1 LFSNNPKRQI
11 LDTEVMSDDLAP
23 TTRFR
28 SLSGARALLARV
40 LLCALTILGAFW
52 ALDIHEWM
60 QWTFFKEQYLG
71 LFFALAMTSIFI
83 NVKARSRDADA
94 VIPWFDWLLALASLI
109 VGGFVTVMYPSIAYR
124 LAVLSPERWLL
135 GGAAILLILE
145 ATRRL
150 VGWALVW
157 ITVPIILYAN
167 LAYLLPGILNAKGS
181 SWQRIAAYLYLDSSG
196 IFGLPL
202 DVAAG
207 IVVAF
212 ILFGQALY
220 AVGGDK
226 FLTDIALVLMGR
238 YRGGTAKVAVV
249 SSTLFGT
256 VSGSAVA
263 NVVVDGA
270 ITIPM
275 MKKSGYPPH
284 TAAAIEAVSS
294 NGGQIMPP
302 VMGVAAFLMAE
313 FLNISYG
320 EVALAAA
327 IPACL
332 YYIALFTQI
341 DLEAAKLGLQGMP
354 ESEIPKFRDVIQR
367 GWTFLVPLGVLVYTL
382 MFAFWE
388 AGKAGMAAVIAT
400 FLVGAL
406 QKETRPT
413 FKGIL
418 HSVEETGRIL
428 LDIVVVTSLAGLVI
442 GAFQLSGLTFKFA
455 LLLVNMAGGSTI
467 ALLLLTAIV
476 SILLGMSLPTTV
488 VYIMLAVLV
497 GPALVQVGIPPLAAH
512 LFFFYFGML
521 SLITPPDCIATYAAA
536 SIARADFWKAGWTG
550 MRLGIVAYIVPFVFV
565 FHPALLFKGS
575 FLDIGGAIASAV
587 MGVIF
592 LGIGV
597 AGFLFRPIGWV
608 KRGIMI
614 LAGVALIPSAVTPLW
629 LATNLAGLAVALG
642 IVALEWKLKPAAL
655 AATQPGMGKS

>member
-1 LFSNNPKRQI
+1 VAEDF
-11 LDTEVMSDDLAP
+11 AP
-23 TTRFR
+23 TTKFR
-28 SLSGARALLARV
+28 SLSGTIQIAARL
-40 LLCALTILGAFW
+40 LLCALTLLGALW
-52 ALDIHEWM
+52 ALEIHE
-60 QWTFFKEQYLG
+60 TLSFIFFKEQYLG
-71 LFFALAMTSIFI
+71 LFFALALTGVFISI
-83 NVKARSRDADA
+83 KARPNHPDSYM
-94 VIPWFDWLLALASLI
+94 PWYDWLMAAASLL
-109 VGGFVTVMYPSIAYR
+109 VGGYVTVMYPTIAYR
-124 LAVLSPERWLL
+124 LGVLSPDRWLL
-135 GGAAILLILE
+135 GGLAIFLILE
-145 ATRRL
+145 ATRRV
-150 VGWALVW
+150 VGWGLVW
-157 ITVPIILYAN
+157 IAVTIILYAKFAH
-167 LAYLLPGILNAKGS
+167 LFPGILNAKGS
-181 SWQRIAAYLYLDSSG
+181 SWARIASYLYLDSSG

-212 ILFGQALY
+212 IFFGQALY
-220 AVGGDK
+220 AVGGDR
-226 FLTDIALVLMGR
+226 FLTDVALVLMGR

-275 MKKSGYPPH
+275 MKRSGYPPH
-284 TAAAIEAVSS
+284 VAAAIEAVAS

-332 YYIALFTQI
+332 YYVALFTQI
-341 DLEAAKLGLQGMP
+341 DLEAAKLGLTGMRAD
-354 ESEIPKFRDVIQR
+354 EIPRFRGVMRR
-367 GWTFLVPLGVLVYTL
+367 GWVFLVPLLVLIYAL
-382 MFAFWE
+382 MIANWE

-400 FLVGAL
+400 FIVGAL
-406 QKETRPT
+406 QRETRPT
-413 FKGIL
+413 LRAIFVSI
-418 HSVEETGRIL
+418 EETGKIL
-428 LDIVVVTSLAGLVI
+428 LDIVVVTALAGLVI

-455 LLLVNMAGGSTI
+455 LLLVNMAGGNTV
-467 ALLLLTAIV
+467 LLLVLTAIV

-497 GPALVQVGIPPLAAH
+497 GPALVQVGIAPLAAH

-565 FHPALLFKGS
+565 FHPALLFKGTL
-575 FLDIGGAIASAV
+575 LDIAMAV
-587 MGVIF
+587 VTAVIGVIF

-597 AGFLFRPIGWV
+597 AGHLFRTLGLG
-608 KRGIMI
+608 KRAVMI
-614 LAGVALIPSAVTPLW
+614 AAGLLLIPSPSDPLW
-629 LATNLAGLAVALG
+629 IAANMTGLFLG
-642 IVALEWKLKPAAL
+642 LGLIALEWNFVL
-655 AATQPGMGKS
+655 AQRARLAEMDQSGS

>member
-1 LFSNNPKRQI
+1 
-11 LDTEVMSDDLAP
+11 MSDDLAP

>member
-1 LFSNNPKRQI
+1 
-11 LDTEVMSDDLAP
+11 MSDDLDLAS
-23 TTRFR
+23 TTKFR
-28 SLSGARALLARV
+28 SLTGVPAKLARL
-40 LLCALTILGAFW
+40 LLCALTLLGALW
-52 ALDIHEWM
+52 ALEIHDALS
-60 QWTFFKEQYLG
+60 WTFFKEQYLG
-71 LFFALAMTSIFI
+71 LFFALVLASIFV
-83 NVKARSRDADA
+83 NVKARASDPDD
-94 VIPWFDWLLALASLI
+94 VIPWHDWLLAFAGLT
-109 VGGFVTVMYPSIAYR
+109 VGGYVTVMYPVIAYR
-124 LAVLSPERWLL
+124 LGVLSPERWIL
-135 GGAAILLILE
+135 GGTAILLILE
-145 ATRRL
+145 ATRRV

-157 ITVPIILYAN
+157 ITVPIILYAKF
-167 LAYLLPGILNAKGS
+167 AYLFPGILNANGS
-181 SWQRIAAYLYLDSSG
+181 SWQRLVTYLYLDSSG

-202 DVAAG
+202 DVAASV
-207 IVVAF
+207 IVAF
-212 ILFGQALY
+212 IFFGPALY

-238 YRGGTAKVAVV
+238 FRGGTAKVAVV

-284 TAAAIEAVSS
+284 VAAAIEAVAS

-332 YYIALFTQI
+332 YYAALFTQI
-341 DLEAAKLGLQGMP
+341 DLEAAKLGLVGMP
-354 ESEIPKFRDVIQR
+354 ESEIPKFRDVIKR
-367 GWTFLVPLGVLVYTL
+367 GWVFLLPLTVLVYTL

-413 FKGIL
+413 FKSIL
-418 HSVEETGRIL
+418 GSIEETGKIL
-428 LDIVVVTSLAGLVI
+428 LDIAVVTALAGLVI
-442 GAFQLSGLTFKFA
+442 GAFQLSGLTFKLA
-455 LLLVNMAGGSTI
+455 LLLVNTAGGSTI
-467 ALLLLTAIV
+467 ILLILTAVV
-476 SILLGMSLPTTV
+476 SIILGMSLPTTV

-536 SIARADFWKAGWTG
+536 SIARADFWKSGWTG

-565 FHPALLFKGS
+565 YHPALLFKGTIVE
-575 FLDIGGAIASAV
+575 IGAAIITAV
-587 MGVIF
+587 IGVIF
-592 LGIGV
+592 LSVGV
-597 AGFLFRPIGWV
+597 AGYLFQWLGWT
-608 KRGIMI
+608 KRILMITAGLLLIPSSSTSLWLGANAAGI
-614 LAGVALIPSAVTPLW
+614 LLGVALVIAEWSSASKHAINIANVD
-629 LATNLAGLAVALG
+629 
-642 IVALEWKLKPAAL
+642 
-655 AATQPGMGKS
+655 QS

>member
-1 LFSNNPKRQI
+1 
-11 LDTEVMSDDLAP
+11 MADDLAP
-23 TTRFR
+23 NAKFR
-28 SLSGARALLARV
+28 TLNGAAAALARV
-40 LLCALTILGAFW
+40 FLCTLTILGALW
-52 ALDIHEWM
+52 SLEIHDTLE
-60 QWTFFKEQYLG
+60 WTFFKEQYLG
-71 LFFALAMTSIFI
+71 LFFAIAMAGIFLC
-83 NVKARSRDADA
+83 VKSRPTESGIR
-94 VIPWFDWLLALASLI
+94 IPWYDWILAGASLLA
-109 VGGFVTVMYPSIAYR
+109 GGYITVMYPTIAYR
-124 LAVLSPERWLL
+124 LGILSPERWLL
-135 GGAAILLILE
+135 GGMAIILILE
-145 ATRRL
+145 ATRRV

-157 ITVPIILYAN
+157 IAVPIILYAKF
-167 LAYLLPGILNAKGS
+167 AYLLPGILNSRGS
-181 SWQRIAAYLYLDSSG
+181 SWQRIASYLYLDSSG
-196 IFGLPL
+196 IFGLPF

-212 ILFGQALY
+212 IFFGQALY

-284 TAAAIEAVSS
+284 VAAAIEAVAS

-313 FLNISYG
+313 FLNIPYA

-341 DLEAAKLGLQGMP
+341 DLEAARLGLVGMP
-354 ESEIPKFRDVIQR
+354 DEEIPKLGDVIKR
-367 GWTFLVPLGVLVYTL
+367 GSVFLLPLLVLVYAL
-382 MFAFWE
+382 MVANWE
-388 AGKAGMAAVIAT
+388 PGKAGMAAAIVT
-400 FLVGAL
+400 FVVGAL
-406 QKETRPT
+406 GRETRPSP
-413 FKGIL
+413 KGIL
-418 HSVEETGRIL
+418 TSIEETGKIL
-428 LDIVVVTSLAGLVI
+428 LDIVVVTALAGLVI

-455 LLLVNMAGGSTI
+455 LLLVSTAGGNI
-467 ALLLLTAIV
+467 VFLLLLTAFV
-476 SILLGMSLPTTV
+476 SIILGMSMPTTV

-536 SIARADFWKAGWTG
+536 SIARADFWKSGWTG

-575 FLDIGGAIASAV
+575 ITEIVTAIVTASI
-587 MGVIF
+587 GVIF
-592 LGIGV
+592 LATGV
-597 AGFLFRPIGWV
+597 AGYLFRELGYA
-608 KRGIMI
+608 RRALLI
-614 LAGVALIPSAVTPLW
+614 LAGASLIPPASDTFWLLTNCAGTVLGVALVTAEWSSASKHHVR
-629 LATNLAGLAVALG
+629 LANIDQV
-642 IVALEWKLKPAAL
+642 
-655 AATQPGMGKS
+655 

>member
-1 LFSNNPKRQI
+1 
-11 LDTEVMSDDLAP
+11 MSDDFAP
-23 TTRFR
+23 TSKFR
-28 SLSGARALLARV
+28 SLPGAPAKLARL
-40 LLCALTILGAFW
+40 LLCALTFLGALW
-52 ALDIHEWM
+52 ALEIHDALS
-60 QWTFFKEQYLG
+60 WTFFKEQYLG
-71 LFFALAMTSIFI
+71 LFFALVLASIFI
-83 NVKARSRDADA
+83 NVKARASDPDD
-94 VIPWFDWLLALASLI
+94 VIPWHDWLLAIAGLT
-109 VGGFVTVMYPSIAYR
+109 VGGYVTVMYPVIAYR
-124 LAVLSPERWLL
+124 LGVLSPERWIL
-135 GGAAILLILE
+135 GGIAILLILE
-145 ATRRL
+145 ATRRV

-157 ITVPIILYAN
+157 ITVPIILYAKF
-167 LAYLLPGILNAKGS
+167 AYLFPGILNANGS
-181 SWQRIAAYLYLDSSG
+181 SWQRLVTYLYLDSSG

-202 DVAAG
+202 DVAASV
-207 IVVAF
+207 IVAF
-212 ILFGQALY
+212 IFFGQALY

-238 YRGGTAKVAVV
+238 FRGGTAKVAVV

-284 TAAAIEAVSS
+284 VAAAIEAVAS

-332 YYIALFTQI
+332 YYAALFTQI
-341 DLEAAKLGLQGMP
+341 DLEAAKLGLVGMP
-354 ESEIPKFRDVIQR
+354 ESEIPKFRDVIKR
-367 GWTFLVPLGVLVYTL
+367 GWVFLLPLAVLVYTL

-388 AGKAGMAAVIAT
+388 PGKAGMAAVIAT

-406 QKETRPT
+406 QKETRPSL
-413 FKGIL
+413 KSIL
-418 HSVEETGRIL
+418 DSIEGTGKIL
-428 LDIVVVTSLAGLVI
+428 LDIAVVTALAGLVI
-442 GAFQLSGLTFKFA
+442 GAFQLSGLTFKLA
-455 LLLVNMAGGSTI
+455 LLLVKMAGGSTI
-467 ALLLLTAIV
+467 ILLILTAVV
-476 SILLGMSLPTTV
+476 SIILGMSLPTTV

-536 SIARADFWKAGWTG
+536 SIARADFWKSGWTG

-565 FHPALLFKGS
+565 FHPALLFKGTIVE
-575 FLDIGGAIASAV
+575 IGAAIITAV
-587 MGVIF
+587 IGVIF
-592 LGIGV
+592 LSVGV
-597 AGFLFRPIGWV
+597 AGYLFQRLGWTKRIADDCGRAITDSIGV
-608 KRGIMI
+608 YFP
-614 LAGVALIPSAVTPLW
+614 LARSECRRHSSRRRACDCRMEFSLEARHQSRERRSKLIS
-629 LATNLAGLAVALG
+629 
-642 IVALEWKLKPAAL
+642 
-655 AATQPGMGKS
+655 

>member
-1 LFSNNPKRQI
+1 
-11 LDTEVMSDDLAP
+11 M
-23 TTRFR
+23 
-28 SLSGARALLARV
+28 LARL
-40 LLCALTILGAFW
+40 LLCTLTLLGALW
-52 ALDIHEWM
+52 ALDVHETLE
-60 QWTFFKEQYLG
+60 WTFFKEQYLG
-71 LFFALAMTSIFI
+71 LFFALAMTSIFVT
-83 NVKARSRDADA
+83 VKARVGDPDD
-94 VIPWFDWLLALASLI
+94 VIPWFDWILAAASVI

-124 LAVLSPERWLL
+124 LAMLSPERWLL
-135 GGAAILLILE
+135 GGAAIFLILE

-157 ITVPIILYAN
+157 ITVPIVLYAN
-167 LAYLLPGILNAKGS
+167 LAYLFPGILNAKGS
-181 SWQRIAAYLYLDSSG
+181 SWQRIATYLYLDSSG

-212 ILFGQALY
+212 IFFGQALY
-220 AVGGDK
+220 AVGGDT

-284 TAAAIEAVSS
+284 TAAAIEAVAS

-332 YYIALFTQI
+332 YYVALFTQI
-341 DLEAAKLGLQGMP
+341 DLEAAKLGLTGMP
-354 ESEIPKFRDVIQR
+354 NDEIPKLRDVIKR
-367 GWTFLVPLGVLVYTL
+367 GWVFLVPLAVLVYTL

-388 AGKAGMAAVIAT
+388 AGKAGMAAVVAT

-406 QKETRPT
+406 QKATRPT

-418 HSVEETGRIL
+418 TSIEETGRIL
-428 LDIVVVTSLAGLVI
+428 LDIVVVTALAGLVI

-455 LLLVNMAGGSTI
+455 LLLVNLAGGSTI
-467 ALLLLTAIV
+467 ALLLLTAIA
-476 SILLGMSLPTTV
+476 SIILGMSLPTTV

-550 MRLGIVAYIVPFVFV
+550 MRLGIVAYIVPFIFV
-565 FHPALLFKGS
+565 FHPPLLFKGS
-575 FLDIGGAIASAV
+575 FIDIGAAIFTAV
-587 MGVIF
+587 IGVIF
-592 LGIGV
+592 LAIGV
-597 AGFLFRPIGWV
+597 AGFLFRRLGWT
-608 KRGIMI
+608 KRILMMI
-614 LAGVALIPSAVTPLW
+614 AGVALIPPASTSIW
-629 LATNLAGLAVALG
+629 LASNIGGFVLASLVIL
-642 IVALEWKLKPAAL
+642 LEWKFRTPSLAL
-655 AATQPGMGKS
+655 GQQRAG

>member
-1 LFSNNPKRQI
+1 
-11 LDTEVMSDDLAP
+11 VADDLAP
-23 TTRFR
+23 NAKFR
-28 SLSGARALLARV
+28 TLNGAAAALAR
-40 LLCALTILGAFW
+40 LFLCALTILGSLW
-52 ALDIHEWM
+52 ALEIHDTLH
-60 QWTFFKEQYLG
+60 WTFFKEQYLG
-71 LFFALAMTSIFI
+71 LFFAIAMAGIFLC
-83 NVKARSRDADA
+83 VKSRPMESSL
-94 VIPWFDWLLALASLI
+94 VIPWYDWMLAGASLLT
-109 VGGFVTVMYPSIAYR
+109 GGYVAVMYPTIAYR
-124 LAVLSPERWLL
+124 LGVLSPERWLL
-135 GGAAILLILE
+135 GGMAILLILE
-145 ATRRL
+145 ATRRV

-157 ITVPIILYAN
+157 VAVPIILYAKF
-167 LAYLLPGILNAKGS
+167 AYLLPGILNSRGS
-181 SWQRIAAYLYLDSSG
+181 SWQRIASYLYLDSSG
-196 IFGLPL
+196 IFGLPF

-212 ILFGQALY
+212 IFFGQALY

-284 TAAAIEAVSS
+284 VAAAIEAVAS

-313 FLNISYG
+313 FLNISYA

-341 DLEAAKLGLQGMP
+341 DLEAARLGLVGMP
-354 ESEIPKFRDVIQR
+354 AHEIPKLGDVMKR
-367 GWTFLVPLGVLVYTL
+367 GSVFLVPLMVLIYAL
-382 MFAFWE
+382 MVVKWE
-388 AGKAGMAAVIAT
+388 PGKAGMAAAITAFV
-400 FLVGAL
+400 VGAL
-406 QKETRPT
+406 GKETRPSS
-413 FKGIL
+413 KGIL
-418 HSVEETGRIL
+418 TSIEETGKIL
-428 LDIVVVTSLAGLVI
+428 LDIVVVTALAGLVI

-455 LLLVNMAGGSTI
+455 LLLVSTAGGNI
-467 ALLLLTAIV
+467 VFLLFLSAVV
-476 SILLGMSLPTTV
+476 SIILGMSMPTTV
-488 VYIMLAVLV
+488 VYIMLAILV

-536 SIARADFWKAGWTG
+536 SIARADFWKSGWTG

-565 FHPALLFKGS
+565 FHPALLFKGT
-575 FLDIGGAIASAV
+575 IAEIVTAIVTATI
-587 MGVIF
+587 GVIF
-592 LGIGV
+592 LAIGV
-597 AGFLFRPIGWV
+597 AGYLFKELGYV
-608 KRGIMI
+608 KRALLI
-614 LAGVALIPSAVTPLW
+614 LSGASLIPPASSTFW
-629 LATNLAGLAVALG
+629 LLTNCAGLVLGLAL
-642 IVALEWKLKPAAL
+642 VTAEWSSASKHRVRL
-655 AATQPGMGKS
+655 ANIDQV

>member
-1 LFSNNPKRQI
+1 
-11 LDTEVMSDDLAP
+11 MSDDFAP
-23 TTRFR
+23 TTKFR
-28 SLSGARALLARV
+28 SLTGAPAKLARL
-40 LLCALTILGAFW
+40 LLCALTLLGALW
-52 ALDIHEWM
+52 ALEIHDAFS
-60 QWTFFKEQYLG
+60 WTFFKEQYLG
-71 LFFALAMTSIFI
+71 LFFALVLASIFI
-83 NVKARSRDADA
+83 NVKARAADTDGA
-94 VIPWFDWLLALASLI
+94 IPWHDWLLAIAGMT
-109 VGGFVTVMYPSIAYR
+109 VGGYIAVMYPIIAYR
-124 LAVLSPERWLL
+124 LGVLSPERWIL
-135 GGAAILLILE
+135 GGIAILLILE
-145 ATRRL
+145 ATRRV

-157 ITVPIILYAN
+157 ITVPIILYAKF
-167 LAYLLPGILNAKGS
+167 AYLFPGILNANGS
-181 SWQRIAAYLYLDSSG
+181 SWQRLVSYLYLDSSG

-202 DVAAG
+202 DVAASV
-207 IVVAF
+207 IVAF
-212 ILFGQALY
+212 IFFGQALY

-238 YRGGTAKVAVV
+238 FRGGTAKVAVV

-284 TAAAIEAVSS
+284 VAAAIEAVAS

-332 YYIALFTQI
+332 YYVALFTQI
-341 DLEAAKLGLQGMP
+341 DLEAAKLGLVGMP
-354 ESEIPKFRDVIQR
+354 ESEIPRLRDVIKR
-367 GWTFLVPLGVLVYTL
+367 GWVFLVPLAVLVYTL

-388 AGKAGMAAVIAT
+388 PGKAGMAAVIAT

-413 FKGIL
+413 LKSIL
-418 HSVEETGRIL
+418 GSIEETGKIL
-428 LDIVVVTSLAGLVI
+428 LDIAVVTALAGLVI
-442 GAFQLSGLTFKFA
+442 GAFQLSGLTFKLA
-455 LLLVNMAGGSTI
+455 LLLVNTAGGSTI
-467 ALLLLTAIV
+467 ILLILTAVV
-476 SILLGMSLPTTV
+476 SIILGMSLPTTV

-536 SIARADFWKAGWTG
+536 SIARADFWKSGWTG

-565 FHPALLFKGS
+565 FHPALLFKGTPVE
-575 FLDIGGAIASAV
+575 IGAAIITAII
-587 MGVIF
+587 GVIF
-592 LGIGV
+592 LSVGV
-597 AGFLFRPIGWV
+597 AGYLFQRLGWI
-608 KRGIMI
+608 KRALMI
-614 LAGVALIPSAVTPLW
+614 SAGLLLIPSASTSLW
-629 LATNLAGLAVALG
+629 LGANSVGILLGVALV
-642 IVALEWKLKPAAL
+642 IAEWSSASKHAISL
-655 AATQPGMGKS
+655 ANVDQS

>member
-1 LFSNNPKRQI
+1 
-11 LDTEVMSDDLAP
+11 MADDLAP
-23 TTRFR
+23 NAKFR
-28 SLSGARALLARV
+28 TLTGAAAGLAR
-40 LLCALTILGAFW
+40 LFLSALTILGALW
-52 ALDIHEWM
+52 ALEIHDTLE
-60 QWTFFKEQYLG
+60 WTFFKEQYLG
-71 LFFALAMTSIFI
+71 LFFAIAMAGIFLCVKSRPTETSL
-83 NVKARSRDADA
+83 
-94 VIPWFDWLLALASLI
+94 VIPWYDWMLAGASLLA
-109 VGGFVTVMYPSIAYR
+109 GGYVAVMYPTIAYR
-124 LAVLSPERWLL
+124 LGVLSPERWLL
-135 GGAAILLILE
+135 GGTAILLILE
-145 ATRRL
+145 ATRRV

-157 ITVPIILYAN
+157 IAIPIILYAKF
-167 LAYLLPGILNAKGS
+167 AYLLPGILNSRGS
-181 SWQRIAAYLYLDSSG
+181 SWQRIASYLYLDSSG
-196 IFGLPL
+196 IFGLPF

-212 ILFGQALY
+212 IFFGQALY

-284 TAAAIEAVSS
+284 VAAAIEAVAS

-313 FLNISYG
+313 FLNISYA

-341 DLEAAKLGLQGMP
+341 DLEAARLGLVGMP
-354 ESEIPKFRDVIQR
+354 DDEIPKFRDVIKR
-367 GWTFLVPLGVLVYTL
+367 GSVFLIPLLVLIYAL
-382 MFAFWE
+382 MVANWE
-388 AGKAGMAAVIAT
+388 PGKAGMAAAIVT
-400 FLVGAL
+400 FIVGAL
-406 QKETRPT
+406 GKDTRPSP
-413 FKGIL
+413 KGIL
-418 HSVEETGRIL
+418 TSIEETGKIL
-428 LDIVVVTSLAGLVI
+428 LDIVVVTALAGLVI

-455 LLLVNMAGGSTI
+455 LLLVSTAGGNI
-467 ALLLLTAIV
+467 VLLLVLTAVV
-476 SILLGMSLPTTV
+476 SIILGMSMPTTV

-536 SIARADFWKAGWTG
+536 SIARADFWKSGWTG

-565 FHPALLFKGS
+565 FHPALLFKG
-575 FLDIGGAIASAV
+575 AISEIVLAIVTASI
-587 MGVIF
+587 GVIF
-592 LGIGV
+592 LATGV
-597 AGFLFRPIGWV
+597 AGYLFKELGLV
-608 KRGIMI
+608 KRALLI
-614 LAGVALIPSAVTPLW
+614 LAGAFLIPPASSTFWLVTNCAGIILGVALVIAEWSSASKHHVR
-629 LATNLAGLAVALG
+629 LANIDRV
-642 IVALEWKLKPAAL
+642 
-655 AATQPGMGKS
+655 

>member
-1 LFSNNPKRQI
+1 
-11 LDTEVMSDDLAP
+11 MSDDLAP
-23 TTRFR
+23 STRFR
-28 SLSGARALLARV
+28 SFTGVTAALART
-40 LLCALTILGAFW
+40 LLCALTLLGAFW
-52 ALDIHEWM
+52 ALDVHEIM
-60 QWTFFKEQYLG
+60 EWTFFKEQYLG
-71 LFFALAMTSIFI
+71 LFFALAMTSIYI
-83 NVKARSRDADA
+83 NVKARASDDGA

-124 LAVLSPERWLL
+124 LAMLSPERWLL

-157 ITVPIILYAN
+157 IAVPIILYAN
-167 LAYLLPGILNAKGS
+167 LAYLFPGILNAKGS

-212 ILFGQALY
+212 IFFGQALY

-284 TAAAIEAVSS
+284 TAAAIEAVAS

-332 YYIALFTQI
+332 YYAALFTQI

-354 ESEIPKFRDVIQR
+354 ESEIPKFRQVIKR

-388 AGKAGMAAVIAT
+388 AGKAGMAAVITT
-400 FLVGAL
+400 FIVGSL

-413 FKGIL
+413 FKSIL
-418 HSVEETGRIL
+418 TSVEETGRIL

-467 ALLLLTAIV
+467 ALLILTAIV
-476 SILLGMSLPTTV
+476 SIILGMSLPTTV

-575 FLDIGGAIASAV
+575 VVDIASALFSAII
-587 MGVIF
+587 GVIF
-592 LGIGV
+592 LAIGV
-597 AGFLFRPIGWV
+597 AGFLFRPLGWT
-608 KRGIMI
+608 KRIIMI
-614 LAGVALIPSAVTPLW
+614 IAGIALIPSATAPIW
-629 LATNLAGLAVALG
+629 LATNVGGLVVAT
-642 IVALEWKLKPAAL
+642 IVVALEWKFKSPAVVIG
-655 AATQPGMGKS
+655 QPGVS

>member
-1 LFSNNPKRQI
+1 
-11 LDTEVMSDDLAP
+11 MSDDLAP

-28 SLSGARALLARV
+28 VLTGARALLARF
-40 LLCALTILGAFW
+40 LLCALTLLGAFW
-52 ALDIHEWM
+52 ALDVHEM
-60 QWTFFKEQYLG
+60 LEWTFFKEQYLG

-83 NVKARSRDADA
+83 TVKARFADADDG
-94 VIPWFDWLLALASLI
+94 IPWFDWVLALAGVI

-124 LAVLSPERWLL
+124 LATLSPERWLL

-167 LAYLLPGILNAKGS
+167 LAYLFPGMLNAKGS

-212 ILFGQALY
+212 IFFGQALY
-220 AVGGDK
+220 AVGGDT

-284 TAAAIEAVSS
+284 TAAAIEAVAS

-332 YYIALFTQI
+332 YYVALFTQI
-341 DLEAAKLGLQGMP
+341 DLEAAKLGLKGMP
-354 ESEIPKFRDVIQR
+354 ESEIPKFGEVIKR
-367 GWTFLVPLGVLVYTL
+367 GWVFLVPLGVLVYTL

-388 AGKAGMAAVIAT
+388 AGKAGMAAVGAT
-400 FLVGAL
+400 FLVGTL
-406 QKETRPT
+406 QKATRPT
-413 FKGIL
+413 FKSIL
-418 HSVEETGRIL
+418 YSVEETGRIL
-428 LDIVVVTSLAGLVI
+428 LDIVVVTALAGLVI

-455 LLLVNMAGGSTI
+455 LLLVNLAGGSTI
-467 ALLLLTAIV
+467 ALLILTAIA
-476 SILLGMSLPTTV
+476 SIILGMSLPTTV

-536 SIARADFWKAGWTG
+536 SIARADFWKSGWTG
-550 MRLGIVAYIVPFVFV
+550 MRLGIVAYIVPFIFV
-565 FHPALLFKGS
+565 FHPPLLFKGS
-575 FLDIGGAIASAV
+575 FIDIGGAILTAV
-587 MGVIF
+587 LGVFF
-592 LGIGV
+592 LAIGV
-597 AGFLFRPIGWV
+597 AGFLFRHLGWPQ
-608 KRGIMI
+608 RIIMI
-614 LAGVALIPSAVTPLW
+614 IAGVALIPPASAPIW
-629 LATNLAGLAVALG
+629 LASNISGFVVAMLIVTIEWKFRVPPVALS
-642 IVALEWKLKPAAL
+642 
-655 AATQPGMGKS
+655 QPGAR

>member
-1 LFSNNPKRQI
+1 
-11 LDTEVMSDDLAP
+11 LADAFAP
-23 TTRFR
+23 GTKFR
-28 SLSGARALLARV
+28 SLTGAAAVLAR
-40 LLCALTILGAFW
+40 LFLCSLTLLGALW
-52 ALDIHEWM
+52 SLDIHDLLG
-60 QWTFFKEQYLG
+60 WTFFKEQYLG
-71 LFFALAMTSIFI
+71 LFFAIALSSIYICVKSRPTDPSDGIPQYDWVLA
-83 NVKARSRDADA
+83 A
-94 VIPWFDWLLALASLI
+94 ASLA
-109 VGGFVTVMYPSIAYR
+109 VGGYVTVMYPTIAYR
-124 LAVLSPERWLL
+124 LGVLSPERWLL

-145 ATRRL
+145 ATRRV
-150 VGWALVW
+150 VGWALVC
-157 ITVPIILYAN
+157 IAVPIILYAKF
-167 LAYLLPGILNAKGS
+167 AYLFPGILNSRGS
-181 SWQRIAAYLYLDSSG
+181 SWQRIASYLYLDSSG
-196 IFGLPL
+196 IFGLPF

-212 ILFGQALY
+212 IFFGQALY

-284 TAAAIEAVSS
+284 VAAAIEAVAS

-313 FLNISYG
+313 FLNISYA

-341 DLEAAKLGLQGMP
+341 DLEAARLGLVGMP
-354 ESEIPKFRDVIQR
+354 HNEIPKLRNVMQR
-367 GWTFLVPLGVLVYTL
+367 GSVFLVPLMVLIYAL
-382 MFAFWE
+382 MFANWE
-388 AGKAGMAAVIAT
+388 PGKAGMAATIAT
-400 FLVGAL
+400 FAVGAL
-406 QKETRPT
+406 RKETRPT
-413 FKGIL
+413 FRGIL
-418 HSVEETGRIL
+418 SSIEETGKIL
-428 LDIVVVTSLAGLVI
+428 LDIVVVTALAGLVI

-455 LLLVNMAGGSTI
+455 LLLVSTAGGNI
-467 ALLLLTAIV
+467 PLLLVLTAVV
-476 SILLGMSLPTTV
+476 SIILGMSMPTTV

-536 SIARADFWKAGWTG
+536 SIARADFWKSGWTG

-565 FHPALLFKGS
+565 FHPALLFKGNIVE
-575 FLDIGGAIASAV
+575 IGTAIITASI
-587 MGVIF
+587 GVIF
-592 LGIGV
+592 LATGV
-597 AGFLFRPIGWV
+597 AGYLFKELGYF
-608 KRGIMI
+608 KRALLI
-614 LAGVALIPSAVTPLW
+614 LAGTSLIPPASSAFWLLTNCAGILLGVALVIVEWSSASKHQIR
-629 LATNLAGLAVALG
+629 LANVD
-642 IVALEWKLKPAAL
+642 
-655 AATQPGMGKS
+655 QR

>member
-1 LFSNNPKRQI
+1 
-11 LDTEVMSDDLAP
+11 VADDLAP
-23 TTRFR
+23 NAKFR
-28 SLSGARALLARV
+28 TLTGAAAGLAR
-40 LLCALTILGAFW
+40 LFLSALTILGALW
-52 ALDIHEWM
+52 ALEIHDTLE
-60 QWTFFKEQYLG
+60 WTFFKEQYLG
-71 LFFALAMTSIFI
+71 LFFAIAMAGIFLC
-83 NVKARSRDADA
+83 VKSRPTESSL
-94 VIPWFDWLLALASLI
+94 VIPWYDWMLAGASLLA
-109 VGGFVTVMYPSIAYR
+109 GGYVAVMYPTIAYR
-124 LAVLSPERWLL
+124 LGVLSPERWLL
-135 GGAAILLILE
+135 GGTAILLILE
-145 ATRRL
+145 ATRRV

-157 ITVPIILYAN
+157 IAIPIILYAKF
-167 LAYLLPGILNAKGS
+167 AYLLPGILNSRGS
-181 SWQRIAAYLYLDSSG
+181 SWQRIASYLYLDSSG
-196 IFGLPL
+196 IFGLPF

-212 ILFGQALY
+212 IFFGQALY

-284 TAAAIEAVSS
+284 VAAAIEAVAS

-313 FLNISYG
+313 FLNISYA

-341 DLEAAKLGLQGMP
+341 DLEAARLGLVGMP
-354 ESEIPKFRDVIQR
+354 NDEIPKFRDVIKR
-367 GWTFLVPLGVLVYTL
+367 GSVFLIPLLVLIYAL
-382 MFAFWE
+382 MVANWE
-388 AGKAGMAAVIAT
+388 PGKAGMAAAIVT
-400 FLVGAL
+400 FIVGAL
-406 QKETRPT
+406 GKDTRPSP
-413 FKGIL
+413 KGIL
-418 HSVEETGRIL
+418 TSIEETGKIL
-428 LDIVVVTSLAGLVI
+428 LDIVVVTALAGLVI

-455 LLLVNMAGGSTI
+455 LLLVSTAGGNI
-467 ALLLLTAIV
+467 VLLLVLTAVV
-476 SILLGMSLPTTV
+476 SIILGMSMPTTV

-536 SIARADFWKAGWTG
+536 SIARADFWKSGWTG

-565 FHPALLFKGS
+565 FHPALLFKGA
-575 FLDIGGAIASAV
+575 IGEIVTAIVTASI
-587 MGVIF
+587 GVIF
-592 LGIGV
+592 LATGV
-597 AGFLFRPIGWV
+597 AGYLFRELGYI
-608 KRGIMI
+608 KRALLI
-614 LAGVALIPSAVTPLW
+614 LAGASLIPPASTTFW
-629 LATNLAGLAVALG
+629 LLTNCAG
-642 IVALEWKLKPAAL
+642 IVLGAAL
-655 AATQPGMGKS
+655 VTAEWSSASKHHVRVANLD

>member
-1 LFSNNPKRQI
+1 
-11 LDTEVMSDDLAP
+11 LA
-23 TTRFR
+23 
-28 SLSGARALLARV
+28 
-40 LLCALTILGAFW
+40 
-52 ALDIHEWM
+52 
-60 QWTFFKEQYLG
+60 
-71 LFFALAMTSIFI
+71 
-83 NVKARSRDADA
+83 
-94 VIPWFDWLLALASLI
+94 
-109 VGGFVTVMYPSIAYR
+109 GGYVTVMYPTIAYR
-124 LAVLSPERWLL
+124 LGVLSPERWLL
-135 GGAAILLILE
+135 GGMAILLILE
-145 ATRRL
+145 ATRRV

-157 ITVPIILYAN
+157 VAVPIILYAKF
-167 LAYLLPGILNAKGS
+167 AYLLPGILNSRGS
-181 SWQRIAAYLYLDSSG
+181 SWQRIASYLYLDSSG
-196 IFGLPL
+196 IFGLPF

-212 ILFGQALY
+212 IFFGQALY

-284 TAAAIEAVSS
+284 MAAAIEAVAS

-313 FLNISYG
+313 FLNISYA

-341 DLEAAKLGLQGMP
+341 DLEAARLGLVGMP
-354 ESEIPKFRDVIQR
+354 QNEIPKLGHVMKR
-367 GWTFLVPLGVLVYTL
+367 GSVFLVPLLVLIYAL
-382 MFAFWE
+382 MVANWE
-388 AGKAGMAAVIAT
+388 PGKAGMAAAITAFV
-400 FLVGAL
+400 VGAL
-406 QKETRPT
+406 GKETRPSP
-413 FKGIL
+413 KSIL
-418 HSVEETGRIL
+418 TSIEETGKIL
-428 LDIVVVTSLAGLVI
+428 LDIVVVTALAGLVI

-455 LLLVNMAGGSTI
+455 LLLVSTAGGNI
-467 ALLLLTAIV
+467 VFLLLLSALV
-476 SILLGMSLPTTV
+476 SIILGMSMPTTV
-488 VYIMLAVLV
+488 VYIMLAILV

-536 SIARADFWKAGWTG
+536 SIARADFWKSGWTG

-565 FHPALLFKGS
+565 FHPALLFKG
-575 FLDIGGAIASAV
+575 AIAEIVLAIVTASI
-587 MGVIF
+587 GVIF
-592 LGIGV
+592 LATGV
-597 AGFLFRPIGWV
+597 AGYLFKELGFF
-608 KRGIMI
+608 KRALLI
-614 LAGVALIPSAVTPLW
+614 LAGASLIPPASNTFWLLTNCAGIILGVALVTAEWSSASKDHVR
-629 LATNLAGLAVALG
+629 LANIDQV
-642 IVALEWKLKPAAL
+642 
-655 AATQPGMGKS
+655 

>member
-1 LFSNNPKRQI
+1 
-11 LDTEVMSDDLAP
+11 MSDDLAP
-23 TTRFR
+23 TTKFR
-28 SLSGARALLARV
+28 SLTGAPAKLARL
-40 LLCALTILGAFW
+40 LLCALTLLGALW
-52 ALDIHEWM
+52 AVEIHDAFS
-60 QWTFFKEQYLG
+60 WTFFKEQYLG
-71 LFFALAMTSIFI
+71 LFFALVLASIFI
-83 NVKARSRDADA
+83 NVKARVADTDH
-94 VIPWFDWLLALASLI
+94 VIPWHDWLLAIAGLT
-109 VGGFVTVMYPSIAYR
+109 VGGYVTVMYPVIAYR
-124 LAVLSPERWLL
+124 LGVLSPERWIL
-135 GGAAILLILE
+135 GGMAILLILE
-145 ATRRL
+145 ATRRI

-157 ITVPIILYAN
+157 ITVPIILYAKF
-167 LAYLLPGILNAKGS
+167 AYLFPGILKANGS
-181 SWQRIAAYLYLDSSG
+181 SWQRLVSYLYLDSSG

-202 DVAAG
+202 NVAASV
-207 IVVAF
+207 IVAF
-212 ILFGQALY
+212 IFFGQALY
-220 AVGGDK
+220 AVGGDR

-238 YRGGTAKVAVV
+238 FRGGTAKVAVV

-284 TAAAIEAVSS
+284 VAAAIEAVAS

-332 YYIALFTQI
+332 YYVALFTQI
-341 DLEAAKLGLQGMP
+341 DLEAAKLGLVGMP
-354 ESEIPKFRDVIQR
+354 ESEIPRLRHVIKR
-367 GWTFLVPLGVLVYTL
+367 GWVFLVPLAVLVYTL

-388 AGKAGMAAVIAT
+388 PGKAGMAAVIAT

-413 FKGIL
+413 FKSIVGSI
-418 HSVEETGRIL
+418 EETGKIL
-428 LDIVVVTSLAGLVI
+428 LDIAVVTALAGLVI
-442 GAFQLSGLTFKFA
+442 GAFQLSGLTFKLA
-455 LLLVNMAGGSTI
+455 LLLVNTAGGSTI
-467 ALLLLTAIV
+467 ILLILTAVV
-476 SILLGMSLPTTV
+476 SIILGMSLPTTV

-536 SIARADFWKAGWTG
+536 SIARADFWKSGWTG

-565 FHPALLFKGS
+565 FHPALLFKGTPVEV
-575 FLDIGGAIASAV
+575 GAAIITAII
-587 MGVIF
+587 GVIF
-592 LGIGV
+592 LSVGV
-597 AGFLFRPIGWV
+597 AGYLFQRLAWI
-608 KRGIMI
+608 KRALMI
-614 LAGVALIPSAVTPLW
+614 AAGLLLIPSASTSLW
-629 LATNLAGLAVALG
+629 LGANAAGIILGVAL
-642 IVALEWKLKPAAL
+642 VVVEWSSASKHHVRL
-655 AATQPGMGKS
+655 AKIDQV

>member
-1 LFSNNPKRQI
+1 
-11 LDTEVMSDDLAP
+11 VADDLAP
-23 TTRFR
+23 NAKFRTLTGATRV
-28 SLSGARALLARV
+28 LAR
-40 LLCALTILGAFW
+40 LFLCTLTILGALW
-52 ALDIHEWM
+52 SLEIHDTLE
-60 QWTFFKEQYLG
+60 WTFFKEQYLG
-71 LFFALAMTSIFI
+71 LFFAIAMAGIFLC
-83 NVKARSRDADA
+83 VKSRLTESSTG
-94 VIPWFDWLLALASLI
+94 IPWYDWLLAGASLLA
-109 VGGFVTVMYPSIAYR
+109 GGYVTVMYPTIAYR
-124 LAVLSPERWLL
+124 LGVLSPERWLL
-135 GGAAILLILE
+135 GGMAILLILE
-145 ATRRL
+145 ATRRV

-157 ITVPIILYAN
+157 IAVPIILYAKF
-167 LAYLLPGILNAKGS
+167 AYLLPGMLNSRGS
-181 SWQRIAAYLYLDSSG
+181 SWQRIASYLYLDSSG
-196 IFGLPL
+196 IFGLPF

-212 ILFGQALY
+212 IFFGQALY

-284 TAAAIEAVSS
+284 VAAAIEAVAS

-313 FLNISYG
+313 FLNISYA

-341 DLEAAKLGLQGMP
+341 DLEAARLGLVGMP
-354 ESEIPKFRDVIQR
+354 DDEIPKFRDVMKR
-367 GWTFLVPLGVLVYTL
+367 GSVFLVPLLVLIYAL
-382 MFAFWE
+382 MVANWE
-388 AGKAGMAAVIAT
+388 PGKAGMAAAIVT
-400 FLVGAL
+400 FVVGAL
-406 QKETRPT
+406 GKETRPSA
-413 FKGIL
+413 KGIL
-418 HSVEETGRIL
+418 TSIEETGKIL
-428 LDIVVVTSLAGLVI
+428 LDIVVVTALAGLVI

-455 LLLVNMAGGSTI
+455 LLLVSTAGGNI
-467 ALLLLTAIV
+467 VLLLVLTAVV
-476 SILLGMSLPTTV
+476 SIILGMSMPTTV

-536 SIARADFWKAGWTG
+536 SIARADFWKSGWTG

-565 FHPALLFKGS
+565 FHPALLFKG
-575 FLDIGGAIASAV
+575 AIAEIILAIVTASI
-587 MGVIF
+587 GVIF
-592 LGIGV
+592 LATGV
-597 AGFLFRPIGWV
+597 AGYLFKELGYI
-608 KRGIMI
+608 KRALLI
-614 LAGVALIPSAVTPLW
+614 LAGASLIPPASNTFWLLTNCAGIVLGVALVTAEWSSASKHHVR
-629 LATNLAGLAVALG
+629 LANIDQV
-642 IVALEWKLKPAAL
+642 
-655 AATQPGMGKS
+655 

>member
-1 LFSNNPKRQI
+1 M
-11 LDTEVMSDDLAP
+11 T
-23 TTRFR
+23 
-28 SLSGARALLARV
+28 GATAMLARM
-40 LLCALTILGAFW
+40 LLCTLTLLGALW
-52 ALDIHEWM
+52 ALDVHETLE
-60 QWTFFKEQYLG
+60 WTFFKEQYLG
-71 LFFALAMTSIFI
+71 LFFALAMTSIFVT
-83 NVKARSRDADA
+83 VKARVGDPDD
-94 VIPWFDWLLALASLI
+94 VIPWFDWILAAASVI

-124 LAVLSPERWLL
+124 LAMLSPERWLL
-135 GGAAILLILE
+135 GGAAIFLILE

-157 ITVPIILYAN
+157 ITVPIVLYAN
-167 LAYLLPGILNAKGS
+167 LAYLFPGILNAKGS
-181 SWQRIAAYLYLDSSG
+181 SWQRIATYLYLDSSG

-212 ILFGQALY
+212 IFFGQALY
-220 AVGGDK
+220 AVGGDT

-284 TAAAIEAVSS
+284 TAAAIEAVAS

-332 YYIALFTQI
+332 YYVALFTQI
-341 DLEAAKLGLQGMP
+341 DLEAAKLGLTGMP
-354 ESEIPKFRDVIQR
+354 NDEIPKLRDVIKR
-367 GWTFLVPLGVLVYTL
+367 GWVFLVPLAVLVYTL

-388 AGKAGMAAVIAT
+388 AGKAGMAAVVAT

-406 QKETRPT
+406 QKATRPT

-418 HSVEETGRIL
+418 TSIEETGRIL
-428 LDIVVVTSLAGLVI
+428 LDIVVVTALAGLVI

-455 LLLVNMAGGSTI
+455 LLLVNLAGGSTI
-467 ALLLLTAIV
+467 ALLLLTAIA
-476 SILLGMSLPTTV
+476 SIILGMSLPTTV

-550 MRLGIVAYIVPFVFV
+550 MRLGIVAYIVPFIFV
-565 FHPALLFKGS
+565 FHPPLLFKGS
-575 FLDIGGAIASAV
+575 FIDIGAAIFTAV
-587 MGVIF
+587 IGVIF
-592 LGIGV
+592 LAIGV
-597 AGFLFRPIGWV
+597 AGFLFRRLGWT
-608 KRGIMI
+608 KRILMMI
-614 LAGVALIPSAVTPLW
+614 AGVALIPPASTSIW
-629 LATNLAGLAVALG
+629 LASNIGGFVLASLVIL
-642 IVALEWKLKPAAL
+642 LEWKFRTPSLAL
-655 AATQPGMGKS
+655 GQQRAG